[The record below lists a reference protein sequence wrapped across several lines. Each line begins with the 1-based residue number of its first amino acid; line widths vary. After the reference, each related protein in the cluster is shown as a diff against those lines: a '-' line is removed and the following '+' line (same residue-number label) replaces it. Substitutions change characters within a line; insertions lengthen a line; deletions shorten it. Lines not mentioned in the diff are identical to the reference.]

1 MAHHKHKKS
10 DRDTSRSNHKKEL
23 EELRANVRRLNERLT
38 EAKNTIT
45 YLSERLQAQ
54 TATGPGVGAEEGEG
68 EEKDM
73 RALAKQVERQS
84 MILARDKAVARKL
97 QESVRPL
104 WLTDFAG
111 VEFDAH
117 SRTGYRVGGD
127 FYDVIKLSDTNIGV
141 LIADVSGYGLPAAVI
156 MATARMAF
164 RTFATTESSPKAILN
179 KSNEALLESTLAGHH
194 LTAFLGLLDS
204 EMLTF
209 QYVNASHCPPY
220 LLRDGE
226 VRALDTDGLF
236 VGMFDEPRYEQ
247 KSIQLERGDKLFLFT
262 DGLIRMFN
270 SGSKEE
276 ALTNLQGHLRENS
289 SLPVRD
295 LMHRVSEHI
304 VEEPEDDVLILT
316 MELLRRRARRKTI
329 SISSI
334 PSEVGRIED
343 TILPS
348 LSARGYGERALFAV
362 KLALEEAIINAIK
375 HGNQL
380 DTTKKV
386 DVDFTIGEN
395 KVEISVADEGE
406 GFDPESVPD
415 PRMEENI
422 EAHSGRGLLL
432 MRAYMDSVNFNEKGN
447 RVTMV
452 KYAPWSSATPAEQ
465 KNS

>member
-1 MAHHKHKKS
+1 MAHHQHKKS
-10 DRDTSRSNHKKEL
+10 APERSRKSLSKEV
-23 EELRANVRRLNERLT
+23 EELRANVRHLNERLA

-54 TATGPGVGAEEGEG
+54 TATSPVLEEAKAEQDSE
-68 EEKDM
+68 DL
-73 RALAKQVERQS
+73 RALAKQLERQS

-117 SRTGYRVGGD
+117 SRTGSRVGGD
-127 FYDVIKLSDTNIGV
+127 FYDVIKLSDTTIGV

-164 RTFATTESSPKAILN
+164 RTFATTESSPKAILD

-220 LLRDGE
+220 LVRDGE
-226 VRALDTDGLF
+226 VQPLDTDGLF

-247 KSIQLERGDKLFLFT
+247 KSIQLERGDKLVLFT
-262 DGLIRMFN
+262 DGLIRMFDA
-270 SGSKEE
+270 GSKEE
-276 ALTNLQGHLRENS
+276 ALANLQENLRQNS

-295 LMHRVSEHI
+295 LLHKVSDHI

-334 PSEVGRIED
+334 PSEVGRVED

-386 DVDFTIGEN
+386 NVDFTIEEDR
-395 KVEISVADEGE
+395 VEIAVADEGE
-406 GFDPESVPD
+406 GFDPEAVPD
-415 PRMEENI
+415 PRKEENI

-432 MRAYMDSVNFNEKGN
+432 MRAYMDSVQFNEKGN

-452 KYAPWSSATPAEQ
+452 KYAPWYSATPAEQ
-465 KNS
+465 TSQ